1 MRFFDSCTR
10 RVSLQEVSDDIARDI
25 AFNNFLK
32 KRHEARE
39 REKAEAMK
47 KAQEKENTTNGKKT
61 CNC

>member
-39 REKAEAMK
+39 REKAETMK

>member
-39 REKAEAMK
+39 REKAEALK
-47 KAQEKENTTNGKKT
+47 KAKEKENTTNGKKT